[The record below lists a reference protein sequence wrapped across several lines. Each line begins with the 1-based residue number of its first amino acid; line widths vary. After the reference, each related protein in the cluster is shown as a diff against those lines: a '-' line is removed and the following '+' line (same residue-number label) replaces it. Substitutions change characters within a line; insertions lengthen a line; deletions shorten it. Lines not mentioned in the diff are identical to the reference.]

1 MPENT
6 APNLQ
11 PKPGQPAAPAPAPAP
26 APEYGHVPMGEEFD
40 KAKWTLPPIV
50 PVLIAFAAVIVVVV
64 IVSFGNRAKPVIKGT
79 ITKVATADQEGNTM
93 AALQVKLDNVVD
105 KQLWISNIDSELV
118 TADGKK
124 FTDHAPPAKEI
135 QEYLQAFPPLQEA
148 KAEPLHEE
156 LKIAPRTSFTG
167 VTVFSYPVDAKT
179 FDQRKSLTLRIEMYD
194 QSPLVIKMP

>member
-6 APNLQ
+6 APNPQ
-11 PKPGQPAAPAPAPAP
+11 PKPGQPATPPAPAP

-79 ITKVATADQEGNTM
+79 ITKVATADQQGNTM

-124 FTDHAPPAKEI
+124 FIDHAPPEKEI
-135 QEYLQAFPPLQEA
+135 EEYLQAFPPLQEA

-156 LKIAPRTSFTG
+156 LKIAPKTSFTG
-167 VTVFSYPVDAKT
+167 VTVFSYPVDTKT